1 MNINEMLNDSSF
13 LVGFEATSK
22 KHILNALCKLAN
34 KNFNVAFI
42 ESVENK
48 ISDKTKET
56 KYYQMLANSK
66 YNENPK
72 KQTYIML
79 RKEDVKL

>member
-1 MNINEMLNDSSF
+1 MLIRA
-13 LVGFEATSK
+13 LHICIYKIELK
-22 KHILNALCKLAN
+22 KMKTN

-72 KQTYIML
+72 KEIYIFKSSSRL
-79 RKEDVKL
+79 YK

>member
-1 MNINEMLNDSSF
+1 MLIRA
-13 LVGFEATSK
+13 LHICIYKIELK
-22 KHILNALCKLAN
+22 KMKPN